1 MEWSGGLFCPYI
13 YCTTWKCRWP
23 CLRRNGKNG
32 FNVVSA
38 PCACSLDSAQPGY
51 NPYLYTKPRIVQQD
65 PQRASS
71 DLLTCGLNRK
81 EAKCEEPQSMPCCV
95 VILTIPQLPTHGPHR
110 RSHVICAILSAL
122 SQSLHN
128 RHISAKKRSFVEGLS
143 ISLYLKP
150 TPWYPDPPLSSTGP
164 LSLPSIASNRY
175 IPLHAQRRAVHPT
188 HQIETRPDQSRAPPE
203 PLLPRPEA
211 ALQRRQRHAH
221 TGPAHTHHLPIAH
234 KTLFAEKETPTLKEY
249 VQGGQNK
256 HRMYI

>member
-1 MEWSGGLFCPYI
+1 MHVRSTPRSLGITHTYTPNRALCNKTHREHQVTYLPVTFIEKKQNARNPNLCHAAYQH
-13 YCTTWKCRWP
+13 TTLK
-23 CLRRNGKNG
+23 L
-32 FNVVSA
+32 
-38 PCACSLDSAQPGY
+38 
-51 NPYLYTKPRIVQQD
+51 
-65 PQRASS
+65 
-71 DLLTCGLNRK
+71 
-81 EAKCEEPQSMPCCV
+81 
-95 VILTIPQLPTHGPHR
+95 PHR

-122 SQSLHN
+122 SQSLHK
-128 RHISAKKRSFVEGLS
+128 RHISAQKRSFVEGLS

-175 IPLHAQRRAVHPT
+175 TPCTQNAPS
-188 HQIETRPDQSRAPPE
+188 TRPTRSRRIRRDETRAPPK

-211 ALQRRQRHAH
+211 ALQRRQRRAH
-221 TGPAHTHHLPIAH
+221 TRPPQHTTITSVIAH

>member
-71 DLLTCGLNRK
+71 DLLTCGLHRK

-150 TPWYPDPPLSSTGP
+150 PLGIQIHHFLLQG
-164 LSLPSIASNRY
+164 LSASH
-175 IPLHAQRRAVHPT
+175 PLHQTDTSLCT
-188 HQIETRPDQSRAPPE
+188 HNDAPSTRPTRSRRDQTRAEHHQSPSSPAQKLRSNAANAMHTQGLHT
-203 PLLPRPEA
+203 PIISPSPTKRFLPR
-211 ALQRRQRHAH
+211 
-221 TGPAHTHHLPIAH
+221 
-234 KTLFAEKETPTLKEY
+234 K
-249 VQGGQNK
+249 K
-256 HRMYI
+256 HQH